1 MPQYA
6 KGLRKVGAGR
16 VNTWIPPSRDRFT
29 YRRNFAL
36 QAGRLREIAKVLRDH
51 EQWLGLEYIGTHT
64 LLIRGK
70 YPFLHTMAETKELI
84 AEIGT
89 GNVGFVLDGWH
100 WWQTGDTAEQ
110 ILTLQGDEIIAAD
123 LNDAPRGVEKRAQL
137 DHQRELPAST
147 GVIDVQ
153 TFLNAV
159 HQTGF
164 DGPVRA
170 EPFNAFLRKMDDDD
184 ACAATAAALKKSLR
198 VDRLSVCVRLLSRLK
213 RDGDDCMLRFDRA
226 AAECCGMAGK
236 RPYTRH

>member
-1 MPQYA
+1 
-6 KGLRKVGAGR
+6 
-16 VNTWIPPSRDRFT
+16 
-29 YRRNFAL
+29 
-36 QAGRLREIAKVLRDH
+36 
-51 EQWLGLEYIGTHT
+51 
-64 LLIRGK
+64 
-70 YPFLHTMAETKELI
+70 MAETKELI

-89 GNVGFVLDGWH
+89 GNLGFVLDGWH

-198 VDRLSVCVRLLSRLK
+198 VDRLSVCVRLLLLSRLK
-213 RDGDDCMLRFDRA
+213 RDGDDCMLRFGRA